1 MPGCCR
7 ARVCIHV
14 VNRWRTWFQP
24 VEGLIHG
31 GNCFLWWLQSLLAHY
46 GTSRSTIGQRRRRR
60 FWTHT
65 LHFLGIFFLK
75 LLKQDRTGSFSS
87 WHQIGSPDSPSASD
101 IKQNGTKGKNK
112 RKPSENKSRPHKPA
126 EAPWAAAGLWNPT
139 GMDDYAWTTQ
149 DAVKR
154 AVAIKAGVIGL
165 QTCPPWT
172 KPLVII
178 SLFCLGAKSDRAE
191 SRSFHSYDFNRFL
204 SDVVPPETG
213 SNLTW

>member
-24 VEGLIHG
+24 AEGLIHG
-31 GNCFLWWLQSLLAHY
+31 GNCFVVATVPVGALRNLKVNYRSATAAAVLDAHAALF
-46 GTSRSTIGQRRRRR
+46 RD
-60 FWTHT
+60 
-65 LHFLGIFFLK
+65 FFLK

-154 AVAIKAGVIGL
+154 TVAIKAGVIGL